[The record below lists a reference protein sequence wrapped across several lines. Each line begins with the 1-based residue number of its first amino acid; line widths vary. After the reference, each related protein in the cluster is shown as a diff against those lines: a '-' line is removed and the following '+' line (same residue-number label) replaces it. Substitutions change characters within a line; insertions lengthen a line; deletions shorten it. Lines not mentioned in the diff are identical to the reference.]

1 MVGGKRIPGEP
12 LGLGQFFLLEV
23 NAIGT
28 GQFSKK
34 AEEQTVCHHPGLGFV
49 KPEVVHLKPGLL
61 QNLSPDG
68 LLNGF
73 PNFVE
78 AGYQGISPETPAGVL
93 GQQEPV
99 PMAYGHNHSRANFR
113 VDSAATG
120 GANQGPFQGAGLQRP
135 AAGAAEPV
143 SGIPPGEALSHGA
156 GKDRLPRGESPV
168 IGNHGKA
175 WSL

>member
-1 MVGGKRIPGEP
+1 MGSCIPGEP

-99 PMAYGHNHSRANFR
+99 PIGI
-113 VDSAATG
+113 
-120 GANQGPFQGAGLQRP
+120 RP
-135 AAGAAEPV
+135 Q
-143 SGIPPGEALSHGA
+143 SQPG
-156 GKDRLPRGESPV
+156 KF
-168 IGNHGKA
+168 
-175 WSL
+175 